1 MFLYLTNNL
10 SHRFTVRVLVEMMKI
25 QRINLKNNFDF
36 RACLG
41 KLIETIYLL
50 IGFLEKS
57 GFCDLLTYW
66 LFPLTYT
73 LFAKHH
79 FRAYD
84 FSKSQ

>member
-1 MFLYLTNNL
+1 MIFSST
-10 SHRFTVRVLVEMMKI
+10 HHI
-25 QRINLKNNFDF
+25 IF

-41 KLIETIYLL
+41 KLIETTYSL

-57 GFCDLLTYW
+57 GFYDLLTYW